1 MRILTGLECE
11 HACIG
16 NGNGEKSVGCGERL
30 FIEEGDLHNTT
41 VGKVNLIWFRC
52 PVCGVE
58 TDIVKYFGCGVGAR
72 ATWTRHTSF
81 KNERRQLNIGGQG
94 QYE

>member
-41 VGKVNLIWFRC
+41 VGKVNLI
-52 PVCGVE
+52 
-58 TDIVKYFGCGVGAR
+58 
-72 ATWTRHTSF
+72 
-81 KNERRQLNIGGQG
+81 
-94 QYE
+94 